1 MARRKKFSNGVL
13 PYRKS
18 TNIYGDDEPLDDPKK
33 VFLSDSFQEVMTV
46 KFLGFNISILHND
59 ILGVATLGPDD
70 PKLAHT

>member
-46 KFLGFNISILHND
+46 KFLGFNVSTICCKDKKFLQD
-59 ILGVATLGPDD
+59 EDR
-70 PKLAHT
+70 

>member
-46 KFLGFNISILHND
+46 KFLGFNVSPICFSELQRQE
-59 ILGVATLGPDD
+59 VSARCR
-70 PKLAHT
+70 